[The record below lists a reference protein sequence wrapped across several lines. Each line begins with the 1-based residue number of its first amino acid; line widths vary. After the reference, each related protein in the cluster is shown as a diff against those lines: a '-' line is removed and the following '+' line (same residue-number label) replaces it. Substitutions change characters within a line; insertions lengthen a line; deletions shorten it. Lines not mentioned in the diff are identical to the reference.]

1 LIICKNEKLK
11 SHSGIGIMS
20 GTSHDGL
27 DLAHCIFR
35 NDGKSW
41 SFKITHAET
50 IAYDAEWKSKLF
62 SLPQANSNTISKADH
77 ELGEYIGISVDNFI
91 RKHELKP
98 DFIASHGHTIFHDP
112 SRKLT
117 LQIGNGQMISSIC
130 HLPVVNDFRSRDVE
144 MGGQGAPLVPLG
156 DLLLFPDYDYCLNLG
171 GIANISYDKKEERI
185 AYDICPVN
193 MVLNYL
199 AEKLGKP
206 YDNKGQMAAEGGI
219 ITSLLEELE
228 RLPFYVISGPRS
240 LGREWVSENVF
251 PLIKRFEYH
260 SKQDLLA
267 TFTEHVAQRIS
278 AVLPHNAGRIML
290 ITGGGAYNEFLVNR
304 IKYYC
309 DLQIVIP
316 DRLLIEYKEAMI
328 FGFLG
333 LLRLERINNVLGS
346 VTGSGKD
353 HCAGTVYNT
362 T

>member
-1 LIICKNEKLK
+1 
-11 SHSGIGIMS
+11 MS

-27 DLAHCIFR
+27 DLAHCTFR
-35 NDGKSW
+35 NDGESW
-41 SFKITHAET
+41 FFEITHAET
-50 IAYDAEWKSKLF
+50 IAYDAEWKSNLL
-62 SLPQANSNTISKADH
+62 SLPQANSDTINKADH
-77 ELGEYIGISVDNFI
+77 ALGEYIGISVDNFI
-91 RKHELKP
+91 RKHKLKP
-98 DFIASHGHTIFHDP
+98 DFIASHGHTIFHEP

-130 HLPVVNDFRSRDVE
+130 RLPVVNDFRSRDVG

-171 GIANISYDKKEERI
+171 GIANISYDKEGERI
-185 AYDICPVN
+185 AFDICPVN

-199 AEKLGKP
+199 AEKAGKP
-206 YDNKGQMAAEGGI
+206 YDNKGQMAAKGSI
-219 ITSLLEELE
+219 VPSLWEELE
-228 RLPFYVISGPRS
+228 GLPFYAISGPRS

-251 PLIKRFEYH
+251 PLIKCFEYH

-278 AVLPHNAGRIML
+278 AVLPYNAGRIML

-304 IKYYC
+304 IKYHC

-328 FGFLG
+328 FAFLG

-346 VTGSGKD
+346 VTGAGKD
-353 HCAGTVYNT
+353 HCAGTVYDIT
-362 T
+362 